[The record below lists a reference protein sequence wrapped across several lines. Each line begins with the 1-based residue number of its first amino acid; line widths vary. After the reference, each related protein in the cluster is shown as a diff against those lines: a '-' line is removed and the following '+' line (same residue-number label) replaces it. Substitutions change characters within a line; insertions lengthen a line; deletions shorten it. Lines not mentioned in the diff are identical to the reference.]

1 MTRPL
6 ALALALTVAAL
17 GLAAP
22 SAAQDAMYDPCRS
35 DDMVCRVDR
44 LERTVTQLV
53 ALLEERE
60 DARDEGRSRRRDRG
74 VEMPAAEYCSSQ
86 SCVEE
91 AVRLC
96 NVAGFSR
103 GVPAQTSP
111 AFMGSR
117 LDRVTCLD

>member
-6 ALALALTVAAL
+6 TLALGLAIAAL

-22 SAAQDAMYDPCRS
+22 SAAQDAMYEPCRS
-35 DDMVCRVDR
+35 DDLVCRIDR
-44 LERTVTQLV
+44 LERTVTQLA

-60 DARDEGRSRRRDRG
+60 DDRPRRRDRG
-74 VEMPAAEYCSSQ
+74 VEMPAAEYCSSY

-96 NVAGFSR
+96 NVAGFAR

>member
-6 ALALALTVAAL
+6 TLVLALAVL
-17 GLAAP
+17 GLAVP
-22 SAAQDAMYDPCRS
+22 SVAQDAMYEACDS
-35 DDMVCRVDR
+35 DDTACRIDR
-44 LERTVTQLV
+44 LERTVAQL
-53 ALLEERE
+53 AAMLE
-60 DARDEGRSRRRDRG
+60 ARDRDDRPRRRDRG

-96 NVAGFSR
+96 NTAGFPR

-117 LDRVTCLD
+117 LDRVTCMD

>member
-6 ALALALTVAAL
+6 TLALGLAVAAL

-22 SAAQDAMYDPCRS
+22 SAAQDAMYEPCRS
-35 DDMVCRVDR
+35 DDLVCRIDR
-44 LERTVTQLV
+44 LERTVAQLA

-60 DARDEGRSRRRDRG
+60 DDRPRRRDRG
-74 VEMPAAEYCSSQ
+74 VEMPAAEYCSSS

-96 NVAGFSR
+96 NVAGFAR